1 MAKQNNISF
10 DGIIRE
16 IDARQF
22 RSIYFLYGNE
32 PYYIDKLSDYFEE
45 KVLTEEE
52 KEFNYTLLYG
62 KDITASDIVNNA
74 RQYPSFAEYRL
85 TIVREAQEVRDW
97 EAMLMYLKNPL
108 PQSIVVICYKK
119 EKIDARLKVFKE
131 IEKVGL
137 MFQSTKLYDNQIPG
151 WITDYAKSK
160 GFAID
165 GRSAMILTEFLGNNL
180 MKITNEIDK
189 LAIIMRQRNLT
200 AITPE
205 LIEENIGFSKDY
217 NNFELINAIIT
228 GEVLK
233 ANRIIKYFAAN
244 PSDNSIAATTATLFK
259 FFADL
264 MAYQA
269 SPNEFISTM
278 HLNPYSKRIQEL
290 GIAAKRYS
298 PGRTLYVIEQ
308 LRDLDARFK
317 GFNRGNAS
325 NLDLL
330 KETVYKIMH

>member
-1 MAKQNNISF
+1 MAKQNSISF
-10 DGIIRE
+10 DDIIRE

-22 RSIYFLYGNE
+22 HPVYFFYGNE
-32 PYYIDKLSDYFEE
+32 PYYIDKLSEHFEQN
-45 KVLTEEE
+45 VLTDEE

-131 IEKVGL
+131 IEKTGL
-137 MFQSTKLYDNQIPG
+137 MFQSVKLYDNQIPG

-160 GFAID
+160 GFTINGQA
-165 GRSAMILTEFLGNNL
+165 AMILTEFLGNNL

-189 LAIIMRQRNLT
+189 LSIIMNQQKLT

-205 LIEENIGFSKDY
+205 LIETNIGFSKDY

-228 GEVLK
+228 GDILR
-233 ANRIIKYFAAN
+233 ANRIINYFVAN
-244 PSDNSIAATTATLFK
+244 PGDNSIAATTVTLFK

-264 MAYQA
+264 MAYQSA
-269 SPNEFISTM
+269 PNEFIGAM
-278 HLNPYSKRIQEL
+278 HLNPYSRRLKEL
-290 GIAAKRYS
+290 EMATKRYS
-298 PGRTLYVIEQ
+298 PGWALYVIEQ

-325 NLDLL
+325 NKDLL
-330 KETVYKIMH
+330 KETIYKIMH